1 MPDRRSLVLSV
12 LTLALILVPFF
23 LFGEQI
29 ERATL
34 RFVESPPAWWATASV
49 LTGILA
55 LDVVLPVPSSLVST
69 AAGALLGF
77 WGGLV
82 ASWTGMSAGCLLGYW
97 LGTRVPRR
105 FSGMDRV
112 RAARD
117 RYGDWVLVLSRAV
130 PVLAEASVLFAGFT
144 RMPRARFFWI
154 TALSNLGISLAYV
167 GAAAYSARQESF
179 LLAFAGAIVVPAV
192 GLALTWRRLS

>member
-1 MPDRRSLVLSV
+1 MPDRRWLVLSV
-12 LTLALILVPFF
+12 LALALILVPFF
-23 LFGEQI
+23 LFGERI
-29 ERATL
+29 ERATA
-34 RFVESPPAWWATASV
+34 RFVESAPAWWATASV
-49 LTGILA
+49 LSGLLA

-77 WGGLV
+77 WGGLA

-97 LGTRVPRR
+97 LGTRVPP
-105 FSGMDRV
+105 SPGMDRA

-117 RYGDWVLVLSRAV
+117 RYGDWVLVLCRAV